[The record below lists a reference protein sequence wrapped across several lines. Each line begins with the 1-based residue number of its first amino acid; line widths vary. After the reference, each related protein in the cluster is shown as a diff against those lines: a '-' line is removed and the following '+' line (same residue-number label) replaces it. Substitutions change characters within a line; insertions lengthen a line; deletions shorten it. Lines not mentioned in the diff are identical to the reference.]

1 MTEDK
6 IDSPTEIQRLYK
18 IVDKAAE
25 VARTM
30 ITTDRRYPN
39 IEHREIYNE
48 TVDSMLTACIKETKN
63 VLAGSYETL
72 LSKKS
77 LNTSSKDW
85 LLEFV
90 VTAFV
95 LKLCTSYAY
104 FKDNDPDWEPD
115 E

>member
-25 VARTM
+25 TARTM
-30 ITTDRRYPN
+30 ITTDRRYPDV
-39 IEHREIYNE
+39 EAREVCNE
-48 TVDSMLTACIKETKN
+48 TVDIMLTACIKETKN

-77 LNTSSKDW
+77 LDTSSKDW

-95 LKLCTSYAY
+95 LKLCTSYVH
-104 FKDNDPDWEPD
+104 FKSKDPDWEPY